1 MKRVRW
7 VAMESAPSSA
17 SFPGGEEARAR
28 FKHQSLLQDY
38 VELLKETEAKRK
50 QVLEKKQK
58 KLKLLNEVKFLRRKF
73 KSLTENPS
81 QKTSYRLK
89 KQLQKVPSS
98 SRRAMQNA
106 TPTKERSSIDKEASM
121 PSTFGVIDLN
131 QVSLPNDEEMEEF
144 AVKWE
149 PVKFDSMKKD
159 KMEGKALASDL
170 NLPTFRDNGNGASR
184 FGKRKITWHGQVA
197 LRV

>member
-1 MKRVRW
+1 
-7 VAMESAPSSA
+7 
-17 SFPGGEEARAR
+17 
-28 FKHQSLLQDY
+28 
-38 VELLKETEAKRK
+38 
-50 QVLEKKQK
+50 
-58 KLKLLNEVKFLRRKF
+58 
-73 KSLTENPS
+73 
-81 QKTSYRLK
+81 
-89 KQLQKVPSS
+89 
-98 SRRAMQNA
+98 
-106 TPTKERSSIDKEASM
+106 
-121 PSTFGVIDLN
+121 
-131 QVSLPNDEEMEEF
+131 MEEF